1 MTDVLSGESVSDL
14 FQGFLKKHSP
24 DSFISIKF
32 GQNGGTT
39 LNMVAESKE
48 VADFW
53 VRGLRKL
60 ILNKGL
66 FISNKRFLSMLTTY
80 YHTAER
86 EKNAPA
92 ACRLFSRGVIFTRA
106 HVSLALLSL
115 RKNGGLLVAW
125 LLYIVSL
132 FDGTTFSHRQY
143 PPNEGPIFCSSVF
156 VHAA

>member
-1 MTDVLSGESVSDL
+1 MRRSETSLLRSQLFHPTFLWFRERFPSLITSNCPLIFLCVLVAIDKMTDVLSGESVRDL

-60 ILNKGL
+60 ILNRGL
-66 FISNKRFLSMLTTY
+66 FISNMQTFLEYANNILTY
-80 YHTAER
+80 GGER
-86 EKNAPA
+86 EKCSPPRVA
-92 ACRLFSRGVIFTRA
+92 FSRVG
-106 HVSLALLSL
+106 
-115 RKNGGLLVAW
+115 
-125 LLYIVSL
+125 
-132 FDGTTFSHRQY
+132 
-143 PPNEGPIFCSSVF
+143 
-156 VHAA
+156 

>member
-60 ILNKGL
+60 ILNRGL

-80 YHTAER
+80 KHTAER
-86 EKNAPA
+86 EKNAPRRVSPFLA
-92 ACRLFSRGVIFTRA
+92 WGDFHARSRFARSTIPEE
-106 HVSLALLSL
+106 
-115 RKNGGLLVAW
+115 KW
-125 LLYIVSL
+125 
-132 FDGTTFSHRQY
+132 GTTRSLV
-143 PPNEGPIFCSSVF
+143 I
-156 VHAA
+156 VHCKPL

>member
-66 FISNKRFLSMLTTY
+66 FISNNRFLSILTTY
-80 YHTAER
+80 
-86 EKNAPA
+86 
-92 ACRLFSRGVIFTRA
+92 
-106 HVSLALLSL
+106 
-115 RKNGGLLVAW
+115 
-125 LLYIVSL
+125 
-132 FDGTTFSHRQY
+132 
-143 PPNEGPIFCSSVF
+143 
-156 VHAA
+156 